1 MRYYDFQKAKEII
14 FKHEENLSEASL
26 GMHEDWAWTAET
38 VWENGKY
45 VRELP
50 ENADALNK
58 EYEGLREQGVSIFDD
73 SMDKFNVILIGG
85 IYGSN
90 WATPT
95 LELVFKDESIRMIP
109 CHSDGT
115 RELRSTPLMLGPI
128 SGPVQENITPLSE
141 DI

>member
-38 VWENGKY
+38 IWENGKY
-45 VRELP
+45 IRELP

-58 EYEGLREQGVSIFDD
+58 EYEGLKEQGVSMFDD
-73 SMDKFNVILIGG
+73 SMKKFNAILIGG
-85 IYGSN
+85 LYGSN

-95 LELVFKDESIRMIP
+95 LELVFNDESIKMIL

-115 RELRSTPLMLGPI
+115 RKLRSTPLMLGPI